1 VIAASGNDGMCD
13 SMSRPA
19 CFSDVVSVG
28 AVYDNAMGVYG
39 WCVNSNSCANTERNF
54 GCSTRTAV
62 FEDTQADNVIA
73 YSNSASFL
81 DVVAPA
87 TCATSAAPNNATT
100 NCFGGTSSATPF
112 TSGVAALAVQA
123 AGKGV
128 LSPADMLTVLA
139 TSGEPVTDP
148 KNLRV
153 SPRVN
158 GLEATLLAETYGG
171 GPVNNAPVASFTFSC
186 TELACT
192 FDGSG
197 STDDGSIDD
206 YAWAFGDDGTGSG
219 VTTGHTYSADGSY
232 TVTLTVTDD
241 GGKTSSTSQTVSV
254 SGPVV
259 NQPPVA
265 AFDYSC
271 SGLSCDFTDQSS
283 DDNGVTSWNWT
294 FGTDGS
300 SNAQNPTHTFSA
312 EGTYNVTLVVSDG
325 DLSDST
331 SQSVTVTEPGVI
343 EVNLVGSASASRN
356 KWTATVTDLN
366 GNDLA
371 GTWSADGTASCS
383 GNVCTL
389 SGLHTRKVLSVTFT
403 ESITGNGESIV
414 INQP

>member
-1 VIAASGNDGMCD
+1 
-13 SMSRPA
+13 
-19 CFSDVVSVG
+19 
-28 AVYDNAMGVYG
+28 
-39 WCVNSNSCANTERNF
+39 
-54 GCSTRTAV
+54 V